1 MCGLKQNILNMEN
14 FKYTLDKSSK
24 KHICPICDKRTYV
37 LYIDNETGNYIEG
50 FGKCDRSTN
59 CNYHKYPPKGK
70 KAFNI
75 SFMSLKNIS
84 DRAYKLTDENGIIS
98 IVPKS
103 QILEK
108 TSNECWITE
117 WFLKNSILNYTAAEF
132 KYFNDDEI
140 CIANTIMTKEVQ
152 PKIIPSVHSME
163 LLNDMYFEN
172 SKNDN
177 LTEFMRSHFTEEEI
191 LKAKQNYL
199 ITGTDHFWKNSTAF
213 WQIDEKEKIHACKI
227 MLYDKHNG
235 KRIKKPYPR
244 INWLHNTIKDKDFN
258 LSQCLFG
265 LHRINEDFQKTIGIV
280 ESEKTAIILS
290 IFIPEYIWLATG
302 SKQNLKFDLFKPL
315 KKRKIVLFPDKGEYM
330 YWSKKAE
337 ELNAIGFRI
346 RTSKY
351 LEKLNGFEA
360 GTDLADIYFSEKSS
374 NLLTYDNNL
383 NTNNYINVN

>member
-24 KHICPICDKRTYV
+24 KHICPICDKRTFV

-59 CNYHKYPPKGK
+59 CNYHKYPSKGK

-84 DRAYKLTDENGIIS
+84 DKAYKLTDENGIIS

-117 WFLKNSILNYTAAEF
+117 WFLKNSILNYASNEF

-140 CIANTIMTKEVQ
+140 CIANTIITKEIQ
-152 PKIIPSVHSME
+152 PKVIPSVHSMG

-177 LTEFMRSHFTEEEI
+177 LSEFMKNHFTKEEI

-213 WQIDEKEKIHACKI
+213 WQIDDKEKIHACKI
-227 MLYDKHNG
+227 MLYDKNTG
-235 KRIKKPYPR
+235 KRIKKPYPH
-244 INWLHNTIKDKDFN
+244 INWLHNIIKDEDFN
-258 LSQCLFG
+258 LCQCLFG

-290 IFIPEYIWLATG
+290 IFIPEYIWIATG

-337 ELNAIGFRI
+337 ELNTIGFRI
-346 RTSKY
+346 RASEY
-351 LEKLNGFEA
+351 LEKLSDFED
-360 GTDLADIYFSEKSS
+360 GTDLADVYFSKKS
-374 NLLTYDNNL
+374 N
-383 NTNNYINVN
+383 

>member
-1 MCGLKQNILNMEN
+1 MEK

-24 KHICPICDKRTYV
+24 KHICPICDKRTFV

-59 CNYHKYPPKGK
+59 CNYHKYPAKGK

-75 SFMSLKNIS
+75 SFISLKSVS

-117 WFLKNSILNYTAAEF
+117 WFLKNSILNYAASEF
-132 KYFNDDEI
+132 KYFNDDKI
-140 CIANTIMTKEVQ
+140 SIANTILTKEAQ
-152 PKIIPSVHSME
+152 PKVIASSHELE
-163 LLNDMYFEN
+163 LLDEMYFKN
-172 SKNDN
+172 PKNDN
-177 LTEFMRSHFTEEEI
+177 LTEFMKSHFTEEEI
-191 LKAKQNYL
+191 LNAKQNYL

-213 WQIDEKEKIHACKI
+213 WQIDDKEKIHACKI
-227 MLYDKHNG
+227 MLYDKYTG

-244 INWLHNTIKDKDFN
+244 INWLHSTMKDKDFN

-265 LHRINEDFQKTIGIV
+265 LHRINEGFQKTIGIV

-290 IFIPEYIWLATG
+290 IFIPEYIWVATG
-302 SKQNLKFDLFKPL
+302 SKQNLKFELFKTL

-346 RTSKY
+346 RASEY
-351 LEKLNGFEA
+351 LEKLSGFEA
-360 GTDLADIYFSEKSS
+360 GTDLADIYFFEKSA
-374 NLLTYDNNL
+374 NLLNNDNNI
-383 NTNNYINVN
+383 NTNN